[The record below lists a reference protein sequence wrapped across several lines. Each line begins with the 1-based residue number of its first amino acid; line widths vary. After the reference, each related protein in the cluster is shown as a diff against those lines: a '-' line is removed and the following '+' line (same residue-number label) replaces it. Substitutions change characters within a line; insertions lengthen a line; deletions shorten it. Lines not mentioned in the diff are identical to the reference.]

1 MIIAFSLSTI
11 TSANAESVPE
21 WVKNNAGWWAN
32 EQISDSAFIECVYYY
47 DIWKKHDDGS
57 VFKIS

>member
-32 EQISDSAFIECVYYY
+32 EQISDSAFIDGIEFLIKEGIIIIS
-47 DIWKKHDDGS
+47 DIEL
-57 VFKIS
+57 